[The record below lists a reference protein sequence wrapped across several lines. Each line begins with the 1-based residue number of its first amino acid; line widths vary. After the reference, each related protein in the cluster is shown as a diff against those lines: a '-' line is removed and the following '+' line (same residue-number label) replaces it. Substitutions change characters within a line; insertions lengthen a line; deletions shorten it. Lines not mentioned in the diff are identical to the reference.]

1 MNKYLIEFK
10 RDVSEEN
17 IKKMPELK
25 FKSLVKTQ
33 ANIASISY
41 HKHKQTKCEKGSK
54 INYYQIEIKDYLTH
68 SANLTLE
75 DQQLIFSLRCEMN
88 PLKVNLSREKKFE
101 RILLFN
107 APQKQ

>member
-54 INYYQIEIKDYLTH
+54 INYYQIEIQDYLTP